1 MREER
6 FEFEEQVFLFR
17 KEEESWQLDVK
28 RSDVAT
34 QELSDLLLLDL
45 HHPMFLRQEMSF
57 DEDTVH
63 FTYHLD
69 AFGQSFEAIKKKEMS
84 EKFRLSLNIL
94 ELREALGLPI
104 TFFLH
109 PTNVFVTKDGRAKL
123 AYRAIPETMVPQRLD
138 AEDLLKQLKSYILA
152 LFTDFD
158 FMDLYN
164 GSLEVVPVPEF
175 LDTIRNAQSLDDLE
189 QVLQNFF
196 RDKQEEEEAIL
207 TRVSRTKHRFYRY
220 ATIWLSA
227 VAGLLLIPLI
237 YLIFIHNPF
246 KEKMLEADTAFIKA
260 DYPEVISELERV
272 QLASLP
278 YTQKYTLAYAYIQ
291 GLDLNSEQRSVI
303 LNNVTL
309 KSDEQYLDY
318 WVEIGRGNSQEALD
332 LAKRLDDSD
341 LILYALYQQ
350 MEQVREDT
358 TLSGADREARLD
370 ELKSDYQKYWDT
382 RTTILNDTTTSDA
395 PPATSS
401 SEEKIP
407 SSTSPS
413 SSQSSSSKE

>member
-1 MREER
+1 MKEEG
-6 FEFEEQVFLFR
+6 FEFDGQVFRFY
-17 KEEESWQLDVK
+17 KGEETWQLDVK
-28 RSDVAT
+28 RSDVAS
-34 QELSDLLLLDL
+34 QDLSDLMLLDL

-63 FTYHLD
+63 FTYHLEP
-69 AFGQSFEAIKKKEMS
+69 FGQSFEALKKKEMS
-84 EKFRLSLNIL
+84 EKFRLSLNML
-94 ELREALGLPI
+94 ELRGALRLPI

-123 AYRAIPETMVPQRLD
+123 AYRAIPGMMVPQQLN
-138 AEDLLKQLKSYILA
+138 EEEVLKQFKSYILA

-175 LDTIRNAQSLDDLE
+175 LVSIRNAHSMDDLE
-189 QVLQNFF
+189 QLLQGFF
-196 RDKQEEEEAIL
+196 RDKREEEDATL
-207 TRVSRTKHRFYRY
+207 TRVSRVKHRFYRY

-227 VAGLLLIPLI
+227 VASLLLLPLI
-237 YLIFIHNPF
+237 YLIFLHNPF
-246 KEKMLEADTAFIKA
+246 KEKMLDADTAFIKV
-260 DYPEVISELERV
+260 DYPGVISELERV
-272 QLASLP
+272 SLSSLP

-291 GLDLNSEQRSVI
+291 GLDLNGEQRSVI

-318 WVEIGRGNSQEALD
+318 WIEIGRGNSQEALD

-350 MEQVREDT
+350 MEQIREDT
-358 TLSGADREARLD
+358 SLSGEERETRLE
-370 ELKSDYQKYWDT
+370 ELKSEYQKYWDT
-382 RTTILNDTTTSDA
+382 RTTILND
-395 PPATSS
+395 ATNGEASSSS
-401 SEEKIP
+401 SEAKTT
-407 SSTSPS
+407 SSTSASTARSRS
-413 SSQSSSSKE
+413 SEE